1 MIAIVFF
8 ASRARLYSFC
18 SFIHPEGLQTQCSIP
33 KEDTKCQR
41 LCHKRRFLASNKIV
55 LRAVTHICQRSPEQL
70 QREALDFIEYAG
82 QKIVGQHRH
91 QAIVIN
97 MDQTTIF
104 FGI

>member
-1 MIAIVFF
+1 MVSVRLFILVSVPLFTLRACKLSTAFQGRKTPRAKDCVIQQFF
-8 ASRARLYSFC
+8 
-18 SFIHPEGLQTQCSIP
+18 
-33 KEDTKCQR
+33 
-41 LCHKRRFLASNKIV
+41 ASNKIV
-55 LRAVTHICQRSPEQL
+55 LHAVTHKCQRPLEQL
-70 QREALDFIEYAG
+70 WIEALDFIEYAG